1 MGRWRGT
8 GGKANDDD
16 QRRPRSLGALLC
28 YHNPQDKRLRKAKR
42 ETAREQKVPAV
53 LPAPAPAAEAEAEA
67 EAGAVAQTEAAVG
80 AASSC
85 S

>member
-28 YHNPQDKRLRKAKR
+28 YHNPKDKRLRKAKR

-67 EAGAVAQTEAAVG
+67 GAVAQTEAAVG

>member
-1 MGRWRGT
+1 MARWRGT
-8 GGKANDDD
+8 GGKASDDD

-28 YHNPQDKRLRKAKR
+28 YHNPKDKRLRKAKR

-53 LPAPAPAAEAEAEA
+53 LPAPAPAAEVEA
-67 EAGAVAQTEAAVG
+67 EAGAAAQTEAAVG

>member
-1 MGRWRGT
+1 MGRWGEGT

-28 YHNPQDKRLRKAKR
+28 YHNPKDKRLRKAKR

-53 LPAPAPAAEAEAEA
+53 LPAPAPAAEAEAV
-67 EAGAVAQTEAAVG
+67 AVAQTEAAVG

>member
-28 YHNPQDKRLRKAKR
+28 YHNPKDKRLRKAKR

-53 LPAPAPAAEAEAEA
+53 LPAPAPAAEGEAEA
-67 EAGAVAQTEAAVG
+67 VAAAQTESAVG